1 MAELRRVDI
10 GFEGGQILAL
20 RMLDEEYQKLR
31 GALADE
37 RSDHW
42 HQVLT
47 QDSEVAVDL
56 SEVVYI
62 RLDTEEHKVG
72 F

>member
-10 GFEGGQILAL
+10 GFEGGQILGL
-20 RMLDEEYQKLR
+20 RMLDEEYKKLR
-31 GALADE
+31 AALADE
-37 RSDHW
+37 RSDRW

-47 QDSEVAVDL
+47 QDSEVAIDL

-62 RLDTEEHKVG
+62 RLDTEEHRVG